1 LGIIK
6 LRIGKKNI
14 LQGSNT
20 SDKFTL
26 ANMDDGFELGI
37 SGLAKQWDS
46 IEGKGDMSHDSI
58 YTMKKRLRGN
68 NMDRSIERWLLLP

>member
-1 LGIIK
+1 VVFHLRLGRIK
-6 LRIGKKNI
+6 LRIGEKNI
-14 LQGSNT
+14 LQGLNM

-46 IEGKGDMSHDSI
+46 
-58 YTMKKRLRGN
+58 T
-68 NMDRSIERWLLLP
+68 